1 MKNMRV
7 EVSLENGMRFEV
19 DCESF
24 ECVIDEQTGEMD
36 SCTINGTL
44 NNKKVN
50 LVFKEIDYWNIGL
63 LRN

>member
-1 MKNMRV
+1 MKNMKA
-7 EVSLENGMRFEV
+7 EISLENGIQFEV

-24 ECVIDEQTGEMD
+24 ECVIDKQTGKMD

-50 LVFKEIDYWNIGL
+50 LIFTEIDHWNIGL
-63 LRN
+63 LSY

>member
-1 MKNMRV
+1 MKNMKAK
-7 EVSLENGMRFEV
+7 VSLENGMQFEV

-24 ECVIDEQTGEMD
+24 ECIIDEQTGEMD

-50 LVFKEIDYWNIGL
+50 LVFKEINYWNIGL
-63 LRN
+63 FCN